1 VYAIPPLISR
11 TSTPA
16 SLRLLGVLRKNAK
29 IELIKRVPLFAHCS
43 KKELGLVA
51 QIADEIDLTEGKTLM
66 REGDRGREFFVLVE
80 GSADVRRRNRKVNTL
95 GGGDFFGEIALV
107 SQRPRTATVTTTSP
121 VRALVVTEQSFRS
134 LLDRAPDVQRK
145 VLQALADRVAAD
157 SI

>member
-1 VYAIPPLISR
+1 
-11 TSTPA
+11 
-16 SLRLLGVLRKNAK
+16 VLRKNAK
-29 IELIKRVPLFAHCS
+29 IELIKRVPLFSHCS

-51 QIADEIDLTEGKTLM
+51 QIADEIDLPEGKTLM

-80 GSADVRRRNRKVNTL
+80 GSADVRRQNRKVNTL

-107 SQRPRTATVTTTSP
+107 SQRPRTATVTTSSP

>member
-1 VYAIPPLISR
+1 
-11 TSTPA
+11 
-16 SLRLLGVLRKNAK
+16 VLRKNAK
-29 IELIKRVPLFAHCS
+29 VELIKRVPLFAHCS

-51 QIADEIDLTEGKTLM
+51 QIADEIDLAEGKTLM

-157 SI
+157 SL

>member
-1 VYAIPPLISR
+1 M
-11 TSTPA
+11 
-16 SLRLLGVLRKNAK
+16 LRKNAK
-29 IELIKRVPLFAHCS
+29 IELIKRVPLFSHCS

-51 QIADEIDLTEGKTLM
+51 QIADEIDLPEGKTLI

-95 GGGDFFGEIALV
+95 GSGDFFGEIALV
-107 SQRPRTATVTTTSP
+107 SQQPRTATVTTSSP

-145 VLQALADRVAAD
+145 VLQALADRVASD

>member
-1 VYAIPPLISR
+1 
-11 TSTPA
+11 
-16 SLRLLGVLRKNAK
+16 VLRKNAK
-29 IELIKRVPLFAHCS
+29 IELIKRVPLFSHCS
-43 KKELGLVA
+43 KKELGLLA
-51 QIADEIDLTEGKTLM
+51 QIADEIDLPEGKTLM

-107 SQRPRTATVTTTSP
+107 SQRPRTATVTTSSP

>member
-1 VYAIPPLISR
+1 
-11 TSTPA
+11 
-16 SLRLLGVLRKNAK
+16 VLRKNAK
-29 IELIKRVPLFAHCS
+29 VELIKQVPLFAHCS

-51 QIADEIDLTEGKTLM
+51 QIADEIDLAEGKTLM
-66 REGDRGREFFVLVE
+66 REGDRGREFFVIVE

-95 GGGDFFGEIALV
+95 ESGDFFGEIALV
-107 SQRPRTATVTTTSP
+107 SQRPRTATVTTSSP

-134 LLDRAPDVQRK
+134 LLDRTPDVQRK

>member
-1 VYAIPPLISR
+1 
-11 TSTPA
+11 
-16 SLRLLGVLRKNAK
+16 VLRKNAK
-29 IELIKRVPLFAHCS
+29 VELIKRVPLFSHCS

-51 QIADEIDLTEGKTLM
+51 QIADEIDLPEGKTLM
-66 REGDRGREFFVLVE
+66 REGDRGREFFILVE
-80 GSADVRRRNRKVNTL
+80 GNAEVRKRNRKVNTMRS
-95 GGGDFFGEIALV
+95 GDFFGEIALV

-121 VRALVVTEQSFRS
+121 VRTLVVTEQSFRS

>member
-1 VYAIPPLISR
+1 M
-11 TSTPA
+11 
-16 SLRLLGVLRKNAK
+16 LRKNAK
-29 IELIKRVPLFAHCS
+29 VELIKRVPLFAHCS

-51 QIADEIDLTEGKTLM
+51 QIADEIDLAEGKTLM

>member
-1 VYAIPPLISR
+1 M
-11 TSTPA
+11 
-16 SLRLLGVLRKNAK
+16 LRKNAK
-29 IELIKRVPLFAHCS
+29 VELIKRVPLFSHCS
-43 KKELGLVA
+43 SKELGLVA
-51 QIADEIDLTEGKTLM
+51 QIADEIDLPPGKTLM
-66 REGDRGREFFVLVE
+66 REGERGREFFVLVD
-80 GSADVRRRNRKVNTL
+80 GSAEVRRRNRKVNTL

-134 LLDRAPDVQRK
+134 LLDRAPEVQRK

>member
-1 VYAIPPLISR
+1 
-11 TSTPA
+11 
-16 SLRLLGVLRKNAK
+16 VLRKNAK
-29 IELIKRVPLFAHCS
+29 VELIKRVPLFAHCS

-51 QIADEIDLTEGKTLM
+51 QIADEIDLAEGKTLM